1 MSLTTETLRTVC
13 DPSAPLTTRRMA
25 WIALKSAQGKPVRQ
39 WRFNRRENAVL
50 REMRAHTATTPTGGD
65 VA

>member
-1 MSLTTETLRTVC
+1 MTTEALRTVC
-13 DPSAPLTTRRMA
+13 DPSAPLTARRMA

-50 REMRAHTATTPTGGD
+50 REMRSARPTGGD
-65 VA
+65 AA